1 MWVITNQLK
10 KLFKFIRTLFAVGK
24 PKAQRPRRG
33 RKSTVTTLDWVIPGK
48 VALGGLPQPDNIDLF
63 SRENIKVV
71 LSLCAPA
78 EGTLPV
84 GMEQA
89 FYCVRLTLPDS
100 HYSYEMSVERLSK
113 AVDVIHQCM
122 SRNLPIY
129 VHCLAGIER
138 SPTVCIAYLCRFQ
151 GLELWEAIDFVKR
164 AHPPTCPSAA
174 QIQIVRRYLSHVNQS
189 GSA

>member
-1 MWVITNQLK
+1 MRVITNQLK
-10 KLFKFIRTLFAVGK
+10 KLFKFIQTFFAADK
-24 PKAQRPRRG
+24 PKVQRQRRQ
-33 RKSTVTTLDWVIPGK
+33 RKSTVTTLDWVLPGK
-48 VALGGLPQPDNIDLF
+48 VALGELPQTDHIDLF
-63 SRENIKVV
+63 NKENIKVV
-71 LSLCAPA
+71 LSLCAPT
-78 EGTLPV
+78 EGTLPT
-84 GMEQA
+84 ELAQA

-113 AVDVIHQCM
+113 AVDVVHQCM

-138 SPTVCIAYLCRFQ
+138 SPTVCIAYLCRFE

-174 QIQIVRRYLSHVNQS
+174 QIQIVRRYLTQVKQS